1 MLETRKL
8 MKSLRRASLALLLTV
23 SAAQAASAAAWAA
36 PAPSIQVTIGNVT
49 VTTGQA
55 TYVPVTLQQP
65 AVPVG
70 SYNMQVD
77 FDPTALQVVA
87 VKPTYGVEDDTACA
101 TSPQGCF
108 KSYVDNTNGWVRV
121 IWADSSGGDHLIAN
135 AQQLFRLQV
144 QAKNATKPGSKELT
158 INTADPS
165 SLTVT
170 DGDMNALPI
179 ALTPGKVAVMQQ
191 SAPPIIGSE
200 EKKVKVIVNGKEQDN
215 SATSTTVKVDNKS
228 VTTLKVDADK
238 VVEQL
243 NNNKLKTIVLPVG
256 EQSDVVVGELNGQL
270 VKTMEGQE
278 AVLAIQTDRAT
289 YTLPAAQI
297 KIDDVSREIGK
308 EVALQDIKIS
318 VTIAAS
324 PAEKAQQVQAAATGG
339 NMSVVASPVD
349 FEVQASY
356 GDKQVEVS
364 QFNNYVER
372 EIAIPDGVD
381 PAKITTGV
389 VADGNGNLVHV
400 PTKITQ
406 QDGKYYAQIH
416 SLTNS
421 TYAVVWHPQTFADVE
436 QHWAKR
442 EVNDLASRLIV
453 QGATDD
459 TFAPEQ
465 TITRAEFTA
474 ILLRALGLHS
484 DKAGTQVGFS
494 DVSAGDWFRQSVTAA
509 ASYGLINGY
518 EDGTFQPNASITRAE
533 AMVMIARASGLAQ
546 LPPAAAAEQ
555 AALLGNF
562 SDSASVGGWARGAAA
577 SAIKLG
583 IVQGADGKLMPA
595 QAITRAQ
602 TAVMV
607 RRLLVEADLINE

>member
-1 MLETRKL
+1 

-23 SAAQAASAAAWAA
+23 SAAQAASATAWAT
-36 PAPSIQVTIGNVT
+36 PMPGIQVTIGNVT

-65 AVPVG
+65 ATPVG

-121 IWADSSGGDHLIAN
+121 IWVDSSGGDHLIAN
-135 AQQLFRLQV
+135 TQQLFRLQI
-144 QAKNATKPGSKELT
+144 QAKSATKPGSKDLS
-158 INTADPS
+158 INTSDPE
-165 SLTVT
+165 SLTFT
-170 DGDMNALPI
+170 DGDMHALSV
-179 ALTPGKVAVMQQ
+179 ALTPGKVAVMQPS
-191 SAPPIIGSE
+191 SAPLITGTE
-200 EKKVKVIVNGKEQDN
+200 EKKVKVVVNGKEQEN
-215 SATSTTVKVDNKS
+215 SATSTTVKKDNKT
-228 VTTLKVDADK
+228 VTTLKVDTDK
-238 VVEQL
+238 VIEQL
-243 NNNKLKTIVLPVG
+243 NQNKLKTLLLPFSD
-256 EQSDVVVGELNGQL
+256 ESDVVVGELNGQL

-278 AVLAIQTDRAT
+278 AVLAIQTARAS

-297 KIDDVSREIGK
+297 KIDDVSGQIGK
-308 EVALQDIKIS
+308 EVALQDIKVSITIS
-318 VTIAAS
+318 EAS
-324 PAEKAQQVQAAATGG
+324 ADKAQQVQASAKGG
-339 NMSVVASPVD
+339 SMSVVASPVD
-349 FEVQASY
+349 FELQASY
-356 GDKQVEVS
+356 GDKKVEVS
-364 QFNNYVER
+364 QFNSYVER

-381 PAKITTGV
+381 PSQITTGV
-389 VADGNGNLVHV
+389 VADESGNLVHV

-406 QDGKYYAQIH
+406 KDGRYYAQIK

-421 TYAVVWHPQTFADVE
+421 TYAVVWHPKTFADVE

-442 EVNDLASRLIV
+442 EVNDLASRLIL

-459 TFAPEQ
+459 TFAPER

-484 DKAGTQVGFS
+484 DKAGTQVSFS
-494 DVSAGDWFRQSVTAA
+494 DVGTGDWFRSSVTAA

-533 AMVMIARASGLAQ
+533 AMVMINRAAGLAQ
-546 LPPAAAAEQ
+546 LEQ
-555 AALLGNF
+555 ASADERAALLSGF
-562 SDSASVGGWARGAAA
+562 SDSASVGGWAQAAVA
-577 SAIKLG
+577 STIKLG
-583 IVQGADGKLMPA
+583 IVQGADGKLSPA
-595 QAITRAQ
+595 QQITRAQ

-607 RRLLVEADLINE
+607 RRLLIEADLINE